1 MPNPPAPPKLT
12 RLKLSGFKSI
22 EQEDVNFTSLDLL
35 IGPNGAGKSN
45 LIGFL
50 KLISFM
56 LSSDSGLATYVAKSG
71 GASALLHD
79 GPKKTK
85 EIEAEITITTHQG
98 ENQYRFRLGYA
109 ADDTFIFLE
118 EQCRFSRRDRPTRN
132 ERWISFGA
140 GHRSPQILTR
150 NEAEVGK
157 TRHVILHLLR
167 GLAVFQFHDTSDE
180 SAMKRKGLLSDCQ
193 QLRSDGGN
201 LAAVLFDLRD
211 KEPLS
216 YRRIVETIRL
226 IAPYFDDFIFEPEY
240 GRLLLRWRET
250 GSEVA
255 FGASQ
260 ISDGTLRA
268 IALVTLLLQPPKRL
282 PPILVIDE
290 PELGLH
296 PFAIRIIADA
306 IKAASVDH
314 QCLIATQSAPL
325 LNEFEAG
332 SVLVVE
338 RPIRGSIFR
347 RLDGESLAS
356 WLEDYGLGELWG
368 MNLLG
373 GRPEPMAAQ

>member
-1 MPNPPAPPKLT
+1 
-12 RLKLSGFKSI
+12 
-22 EQEDVNFTSLDLL
+22 
-35 IGPNGAGKSN
+35 
-45 LIGFL
+45 
-50 KLISFM
+50 
-56 LSSDSGLATYVAKSG
+56 
-71 GASALLHD
+71 
-79 GPKKTK
+79 
-85 EIEAEITITTHQG
+85 
-98 ENQYRFRLGYA
+98 
-109 ADDTFIFLE
+109 
-118 EQCRFSRRDRPTRN
+118 
-132 ERWISFGA
+132 
-140 GHRSPQILTR
+140 
-150 NEAEVGK
+150 
-157 TRHVILHLLR
+157 
-167 GLAVFQFHDTSDE
+167 
-180 SAMKRKGLLSDCQ
+180 MKRKGLLSDCQ

-296 PFAIRIIADA
+296 PFAIRIIAGA

-338 RPIRGSIFR
+338 RPTRGSIFR